1 MASLRVVPSRSI
13 LRGATKLQPS
23 CSGPLPRAHSP
34 SSEMLAR
41 NVHHPVSFLASRGYE
56 GCFTCH
62 TRDKMAA
69 HHFVVTTFLFI
80 FISHWFAKA
89 TGEITAWICNDQPK
103 TLPAPRRR
111 TITPH
116 LLCLVKLRHPPMVVR
131 MYPSC
136 QYTQIR
142 RIRPVHHSRRGD
154 RSAR

>member
-13 LRGATKLQPS
+13 LRGATKLQR
-23 CSGPLPRAHSP
+23 RAPVRFLARIRLHRK
-34 SSEMLAR
+34 MLAR

-69 HHFVVTTFLFI
+69 HQLRCNNIPVSSSYRIGSLKPQGRLLRGYVT
-80 FISHWFAKA
+80 ISRRRY
-89 TGEITAWICNDQPK
+89 QPR
-103 TLPAPRRR
+103 RRR

-142 RIRPVHHSRRGD
+142 RIRPVHPSRRGG
-154 RSAR
+154 